1 MRLIHEQ
8 SILAVC
14 VAEFE
19 LFRGLEIRMLL
30 FTTGG
35 YANKLNLH
43 FVFPFRTL
51 PFNQFVKRA
60 SEDVHEEYF
69 ICPVSKPLLSFRATS
84 FSSSVSVYWF
94 FINLCKDKF
103 NVWLV
108 EKIYLRMR
116 EVFLFIWCFTIY
128 LDGKKQW
135 QD

>member
-1 MRLIHEQ
+1 MQALFLSVWKEELVQQFFFGSNMFEKSYFVRLIHEQ

-14 VAEFE
+14 VAEFK
-19 LFRGLEIRMLL
+19 LFREQEIRMLL
-30 FTTGG
+30 FTTDG

-84 FSSSVSVYWF
+84 FSSSVSV
-94 FINLCKDKF
+94 
-103 NVWLV
+103 
-108 EKIYLRMR
+108 
-116 EVFLFIWCFTIY
+116 
-128 LDGKKQW
+128 
-135 QD
+135 